1 MYVQFTPSPETKS
14 LTNSQD
20 VFKMQNKVSDNLNTF
35 QTTYSRYVRCQNE
48 DTAKLVDP
56 PCKLTTTDSFS
67 SLNDAYVDLFISLDD
82 LEKVYDK
89 QTTINGKTVDVY
101 KKNVEELENNHEEI
115 LKLRKD
121 LDKKLKYV
129 QENRNVRTAPLYRML
144 NSRILINTLLAILFF
159 YLVYVLIFDIINR

>member
-14 LTNSQD
+14 LTNPQD
-20 VFKMQNKVSDNLNTF
+20 VFKIQNKVSDNLNRF
-35 QTTYSRYVRCQNE
+35 QTTYSRYIRCQNE

-56 PCKLTTTDSFS
+56 PCELTTSDSFS
-67 SLNDAYVDLFISLDD
+67 SLNDAYIDLFISLDD

-89 QTTINGKTVDVY
+89 QSTINGKTAGAY

-115 LKLRKD
+115 LELRKD
-121 LDKKLKYV
+121 LDKKLKYI

-159 YLVYVLIFDIINR
+159 YLVYVLIFDIANR